1 MSAISRRFGLL
12 WNPRIRLCVLL
23 GFTSGLPLYVLFTLV
38 PVWLRSAHVDLGAV
52 GLFALV
58 QFPYT
63 WKFLWAPLLDR
74 YQIPFLGRRRGI
86 MLITQIC
93 LVGLIAV
100 IGRLDPLSQLA
111 AISVCSA
118 LLAFASATLD
128 IAIDAFRREL
138 LHDDELGPGNGV
150 HVTAYKLSS
159 LVPGALALVLL
170 DRISADKVFLITAL
184 FMLPGIAMALLVD
197 EPGAGLFRP
206 RTLKEAVIEPF
217 REFLQRGGVKQ
228 GLLILLFMLLYKL
241 GDALATSLSSAF
253 YLDLGFTRTQIGLIA
268 KNVGLWAS
276 VIGGIAGTAW
286 MVVLGINRALWVFGV
301 LQIGAIL
308 AFAWLGHRGADP
320 FALAITIGSE
330 SFVSVGLGT
339 AALSAY
345 LARSSDVRYTAT
357 QYALFSS
364 LVAVPRTLASA
375 ATGFIVEAIGWV
387 PFFELCAVLSVPA
400 LLLLPWVAPWRRGES
415 DDPAPPG
422 AR

>member
-1 MSAISRRFGLL
+1 MSATSRRFALL

-38 PVWLRSAHVDLGAV
+38 PVWLRSSHVDLAAV

-74 YQIPFLGRRRGI
+74 YQIPLLGRRRGI
-86 MLITQIC
+86 MLITQVC
-93 LVGLIAV
+93 LVVLIAV
-100 IGRLDPLSQLA
+100 IGRLDPVSQLA
-111 AISVCSA
+111 AISACSA
-118 LLAFASATLD
+118 LLAFVSATLD

-197 EPGAGLFRP
+197 EPGAALFRP
-206 RTLKEAVIEPF
+206 RTLKEAVVEPF
-217 REFLQRGGVKQ
+217 LEFLQRGGVKQ

-241 GDALATSLSSAF
+241 GDALATSMSSAF

-276 VIGGIAGTAW
+276 VVGGIAGTAW

-415 DDPAPPG
+415 DDPSPPG

>member
-1 MSAISRRFGLL
+1 MSAASRRFALL
-12 WNPRIRLCVLL
+12 WNPRLRLCVLL

-38 PVWLRSAHVDLGAV
+38 PVWLRSSHVDLGAV

-63 WKFLWAPLLDR
+63 WKFVWAPLLDR
-74 YQIPFLGRRRGI
+74 YQIPFLGRRRGV
-86 MLITQIC
+86 MLVSQLG
-93 LVGLIAV
+93 LVVLIAWV
-100 IGRLDPLSQLA
+100 GRLDPLRQLV
-111 AISVCSA
+111 AISICSA
-118 LLAFASATLD
+118 CLAFLSATLD

-138 LHDDELGPGNGV
+138 LHDDELGPGNGI

-159 LVPGALALVLL
+159 LVPGALALILL
-170 DRISADKVFLITAL
+170 DRMSAGAVFLITAL
-184 FMLPGIAMALLVD
+184 FMLPGIGMALLVD
-197 EPGAGLFRP
+197 EPGAALFRP
-206 RTLKEAVIEPF
+206 KTLREAVVEPF
-217 REFLQRGGVKQ
+217 REFLQRGGVQQ
-228 GLLILLFMLLYKL
+228 GLLILAFMLLYKL

-253 YLDLGFTRTQIGLIA
+253 YLDIGFSRTQIGLIA

-276 VIGGIAGTAW
+276 VAGGIVGTAW
-286 MVVLGINRALWVFGV
+286 MVVLGINRALWIFGV

-308 AFAWLGHRGADP
+308 AFAWLGRQGADP

-330 SFVSVGLGT
+330 SFISVGLGT

-387 PFFELCAVLSVPA
+387 PFFELCAVLSIPA
-400 LLLLPWVAPWRRGES
+400 LLLLPWVAPWKRGDP
-415 DDPAPPG
+415 DDPAGP
-422 AR
+422 AAH